1 MMLFRLPRHPLL
13 MVALTVLVVLGVL
26 ERLFVRSPA
35 VPPEYVGSWV
45 SGPTRLDIN
54 PNGTVQYRTG
64 DGVVSKSVGGH
75 LTHLSRDALTYRTLL
90 VPTHLR
96 IDVPPHQR
104 DDDQWLMTVEG
115 QELWRIP

>member
-1 MMLFRLPRHPLL
+1 
-13 MVALTVLVVLGVL
+13 
-26 ERLFVRSPA
+26 
-35 VPPEYVGSWV
+35 
-45 SGPTRLDIN
+45 
-54 PNGTVQYRTG
+54 
-64 DGVVSKSVGGH
+64 
-75 LTHLSRDALTYRTLL
+75 